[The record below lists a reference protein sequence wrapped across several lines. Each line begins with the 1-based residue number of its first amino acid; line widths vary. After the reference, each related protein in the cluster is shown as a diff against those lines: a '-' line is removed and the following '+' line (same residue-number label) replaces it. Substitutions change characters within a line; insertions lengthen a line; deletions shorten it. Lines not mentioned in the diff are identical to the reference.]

1 MQNKRVLVTGGA
13 GFIGSNLANSLA
25 ADNDVVAVDD
35 TYLGT
40 PDNLDEAVEF
50 VEASVLDDDYP
61 ADVDVLFHLAALS
74 SRNMHEENPQQGCR
88 VNVEGFV
95 NTVERVRKQG
105 CETVVYASTSSI
117 YGSRTE
123 PSPEDMAIEARTGY
137 EASKLARE
145 RYAEY
150 YSHHHGMTMAGL
162 RFFSV
167 YQGFGGNEEHKG
179 KYANTVAQFADAI
192 ANGESP
198 ELFGDGT
205 QTRDFTHVQDVT
217 RACELAADTELTG
230 IYNVGTEEAYSF
242 NTMVQMI
249 NDVLG
254 TDIGPTY
261 IECPF
266 DGYVHDTCA
275 DISKFRAA
283 TGWEPEIGF
292 ERGAELV
299 CEPYLDDGQ

>member
-13 GFIGSNLANSLA
+13 GFIGSNVANRLAV
-25 ADNDVVAVDD
+25 DNDVIAVDN

-40 PDNLDEAVEF
+40 PENLNDDVDFIES
-50 VEASVLDDDYP
+50 SVLDNDYP
-61 ADVDVLFHLAALS
+61 ADIDVLFHFAALS
-74 SRNMHEENPQQGCR
+74 SRNMHEENPQRGCR

-95 NTVERVRKQG
+95 NTVEHVREHG
-105 CETVVYASTSSI
+105 CDTVVYASTSSI

-123 PSPEDMAIEARTGY
+123 PSPESIDVESQTAY

-150 YSHHHGMTMAGL
+150 YINHHDMNMAGL

-192 ANGESP
+192 ARGESP

-205 QTRDFTHVQDVT
+205 QTRDFTHVHDVT
-217 RACELAADTELTG
+217 VACELAADHKLTG
-230 IYNVGTEEAYSF
+230 IYNIGTGEPYSF
-242 NTMVQMI
+242 NKMI
-249 NDVLG
+249 DIINEKLG
-254 TDIGPTY
+254 TEIDPVY

-266 DGYVHDTCA
+266 DDYVHDTLA
-275 DISKFRAA
+275 DVSKFRKS
-283 TGWEPEIGF
+283 TGWEPEIDFSQGV
-292 ERGAELV
+292 ELV
-299 CEPYLDDGQ
+299 CKPYNEEQ